1 MKNINNK
8 QLEQDLE
15 IFSSMKEISSP
26 DYFYIRLI
34 ARMDNETA
42 SLAYSYTLKP
52 VIIIGALI
60 LFLFINSFLLKNE
73 ANIMDSSS
81 NDNIE
86 ALATAYDQTISN

>member
-15 IFSSMKEISSP
+15 IFSSMKEIGSP
-26 DYFYIRLI
+26 DYFYTRLI

>member
-1 MKNINNK
+1 MKNKNNK

-15 IFSSMKEISSP
+15 IFSSMKEIGAP
-26 DYFYIRLI
+26 DYFYTRLI